1 MRELDWIV
9 SLLVDLHSFCEQNGL
24 SVLSDRLADA
34 IEEAAPMIRGG
45 VPETESARH
54 AEPAGRSPRRFLTM
68 GEPDHPMAFGRL
80 SLAYD
85 SAIGTQQ

>member
-1 MRELDWIV
+1 MRDLDWIV
-9 SLLVDLHSFCEQNGL
+9 SLLVDLHSFCEKNGL

-45 VPETESARH
+45 ITETGSARH
-54 AEPAGRSPRRFLTM
+54 AEPVAGTPRLFPAQAEPRRPM
-68 GEPDHPMAFGRL
+68 GLGRP

-85 SAIGTQQ
+85 AAIGTKQ